1 MIWGGIDHER
11 ISLDESTCWAG
22 EPSSKNNRP
31 DGPRMVQQIRREM
44 FEGNLIEAYSMAKG
58 ITGRKLNYGTN
69 LPLGNLR
76 LDFSHPDGD
85 VHDYRRD
92 LNLDTAVASVSYRVG
107 QASFRRQV
115 FASNPDHVI
124 VVRLS
129 CDRPSCLSCRISLDG
144 AENPF
149 GTRTHGHDTI
159 LLDGQAYETIHS
171 DGKTGVSFHGR
182 LQVVARGGET
192 SAEDGRILVDGADT
206 VILVVGLGTTFDG
219 NDPVQACRGQVETA
233 MARGYSSLLRD
244 HVADHQQLFRRV
256 VLDLGP
262 SPHPELP
269 TDERVKL
276 VSRGRTD
283 PHLSALP
290 DVGMVRGTAR
300 CITFALSVQ

>member
-1 MIWGGIDHER
+1 
-11 ISLDESTCWAG
+11 
-22 EPSSKNNRP
+22 
-31 DGPRMVQQIRREM
+31 MVQEIRREM
-44 FEGNLIEAYSMAKG
+44 FKGNLIEAYSMAKG

-206 VILVVGLGTTFDG
+206 VILVVGLGTTQFRHVEDRWKQPWPEATPRFYAIMWPITSSCFDAWCLIWVPRRIRSCPLT
-219 NDPVQACRGQVETA
+219 NV
-233 MARGYSSLLRD
+233 SSW
-244 HVADHQQLFRRV
+244 
-256 VLDLGP
+256 
-262 SPHPELP
+262 
-269 TDERVKL
+269 
-276 VSRGRTD
+276 
-283 PHLSALP
+283 
-290 DVGMVRGTAR
+290 
-300 CITFALSVQ
+300 